1 MIAVAIAAAA
11 ALGAPFAWAQSP
23 PPAKVTQIF
32 QEALVEFPG
41 KEVRAFLVEFPPGGA
56 SVPHHH
62 PGAIL
67 AYVLKGAWTMQM
79 QGVPEVSLREGQVA
93 YEHSGM
99 PHLVSKNASA
109 TEPLKLL
116 VFYISDPG
124 AAVSVPMQKKH

>member
-1 MIAVAIAAAA
+1 MAAVSIAVVAAF
-11 ALGAPFAWAQSP
+11 GAPFAWAQSP

-32 QEALVEFPG
+32 QEAMAEFPG

-62 PGAIL
+62 LGAIL
-67 AYVLKGAWTMQM
+67 AYVLKGTWTMQM
-79 QGVPEVSLREGQVA
+79 QGMPEATLREGQVG

-124 AAVSVPMQKKH
+124 TAVSVPIQKK